1 MNSVLTF
8 SFANRSIRV
17 VVDVDGNC
25 WFVGRDICL
34 VCGLTNPNA
43 TMRNRWKT
51 AVPTLMQIKDRMGRD
66 SDVRVLT
73 VGEAEDLIQRMEVPH
88 SGFEFWFVNEVLPQL
103 NARVTQPKT
112 GDLT

>member
-8 SFANRSIRV
+8 SFVGRTVRV
-17 VVDVDGNC
+17 VVDGDGKC
-25 WFVGRDICL
+25 WFIGRDICL
-34 VCGLTNPNA
+34 VCGLKNPNA

-73 VGEAEDLIQRMEVPH
+73 VSEAVDLIQRMEVPLP
-88 SGFEFWFVNEVLPQL
+88 GFESWFVNEVLPQI
-103 NARVTQPKT
+103 NAQVVESKT
-112 GDLT
+112 GDPA